1 MLDGHRL
8 PAYVDEHPDGALV
21 HVYVQPQAARDA
33 IVGIHGRALKVKVT
47 APPLDDKANQA
58 VAGLLAEL
66 LGTAR
71 RKVSLVG
78 GRTSRNKLFVVASMG
93 AAEVASAL
101 ERVLSSRAP

>member
-21 HVYVQPQAARDA
+21 HVYVQPKAATDD
-33 IVGIHGRALKVKVT
+33 IVGVHGRALKVKVK

-58 VAGLLAEL
+58 VARLLADRLEVP
-66 LGTAR
+66 R
-71 RKVSLVG
+71 RAVSLAG
-78 GRTSRNKLFVVASMG
+78 GRGSRNKRFVVA
-93 AAEVASAL
+93 AKDAPAVASAL